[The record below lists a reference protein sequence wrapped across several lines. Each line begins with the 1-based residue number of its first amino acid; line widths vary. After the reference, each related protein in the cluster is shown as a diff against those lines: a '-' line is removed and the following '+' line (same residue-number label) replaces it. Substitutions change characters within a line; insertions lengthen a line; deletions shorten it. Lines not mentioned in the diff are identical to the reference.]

1 MCVTRTIIRACL
13 VCKTVACFPF
23 PTKLVLFTVM
33 MSNKDCTANAGELG
47 KSKQSS
53 LAASADLALVILPIL
68 PLELRERI
76 YHYILPPTLTSLNPL
91 PPFLGLNL
99 TADLFT
105 TSCILTRPF
114 VQTPAS
120 FTCAADVFQSTML
133 TSRRTFRDTSPG
145 FPAYKGTKLFVD

>member
-1 MCVTRTIIRACL
+1 
-13 VCKTVACFPF
+13 
-23 PTKLVLFTVM
+23 M
-33 MSNKDCTANAGELG
+33 MSNKDCTANAEELG

-76 YHYILPPTLTSLNPL
+76 YHYILPPTFTSLNPL

-114 VQTPAS
+114 V
-120 FTCAADVFQSTML
+120 
-133 TSRRTFRDTSPG
+133 
-145 FPAYKGTKLFVD
+145 